1 MDQILTNH
9 SSPTTIKKLHVCRL
23 YLQVTLLSDITNLK
37 GDKHLTNSL
46 QGIREKHRTSTYA
59 WPRQQHPNAHSWK
72 LCEKILQTI
81 YCSPT
86 SNFLCTS
93 LWFRRWKNCSIVHHR
108 YLYFTLE
115 QEIYYRDHPNITQWF
130 ASTPTRKY
138 ISLIP
143 AKNSTCA
150 RIPSDTYPINPIY
163 HTIFQIE
170 SSIVIITPS
179 GTFFKDLVE

>member
-115 QEIYYRDHPNITQWF
+115 QEIYYRDHPNITQ
-130 ASTPTRKY
+130 
-138 ISLIP
+138 
-143 AKNSTCA
+143 
-150 RIPSDTYPINPIY
+150 
-163 HTIFQIE
+163 
-170 SSIVIITPS
+170 
-179 GTFFKDLVE
+179 